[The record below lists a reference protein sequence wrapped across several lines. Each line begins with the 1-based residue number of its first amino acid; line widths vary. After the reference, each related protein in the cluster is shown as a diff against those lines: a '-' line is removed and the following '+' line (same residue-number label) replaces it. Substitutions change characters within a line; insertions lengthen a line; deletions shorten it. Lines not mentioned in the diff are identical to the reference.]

1 MSGVGQ
7 RARKST
13 REPSSWM
20 TVLVRARHL
29 AVIWLLCTPAMG
41 AHVTG
46 GSAMRQLELHSLNTR
61 EMAIV
66 TLTEAGP
73 TSDSVAR
80 LRHLLRDYRINEEHD
95 IDNGLLLQLSD
106 LARAAGCAPV
116 YEVISGY
123 RAPRTNAALRAAG
136 HAVAEHSLH
145 MEGRAIDVR
154 LRGYPLASLRDLALA
169 AKRGGVGYYP
179 RSNFVHLDTGRVRT
193 WQE

>member
-1 MSGVGQ
+1 MSGRAQ
-7 RARKST
+7 RLPIAA
-13 REPSSWM
+13 
-20 TVLVRARHL
+20 LL
-29 AVIWLLCTPAMG
+29 GAVWLLCAPGIG
-41 AHVTG
+41 ADVTG
-46 GSAMRQLELHSLNTR
+46 ETATRAAETRQLELHSLNTR

-66 TLTEAGP
+66 TLTEGGP
-73 TSDSVAR
+73 TPDSVAH
-80 LRHLLRDYRINEEHD
+80 LRHLLRDYRLNEEHD

-116 YEVISGY
+116 YEIISGY
-123 RAPRTNAALRAAG
+123 RSPRTNAALRAAG